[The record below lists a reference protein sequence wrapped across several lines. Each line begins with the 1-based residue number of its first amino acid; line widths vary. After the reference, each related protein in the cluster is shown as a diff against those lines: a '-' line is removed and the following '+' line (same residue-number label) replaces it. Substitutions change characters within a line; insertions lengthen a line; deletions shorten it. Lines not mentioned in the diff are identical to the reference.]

1 MLKVDSE
8 KIPTFCNVNCK
19 TMPTAKKKV
28 KKKQRKPSFTF
39 PKAARYRVTSHD
51 NNGVVNNNNT
61 SLTSNGKSRYLNSW
75 NAQYHSTYKHHIR
88 MTSSTT
94 SQLRQGHGRRRGGG
108 GSGLDFNRLMHLNNR
123 VVAKLNMLEISGHL
137 TTSNSRKQVS
147 SAANKEEGRLGV

>member
-1 MLKVDSE
+1 
-8 KIPTFCNVNCK
+8 
-19 TMPTAKKKV
+19 MPTAKKKV

-88 MTSSTT
+88 MTSSTS
-94 SQLRQGHGRRRGGG
+94 SQLRQGQGRRRGGGGG

-123 VVAKLNMLEISGHL
+123 VVAKLNMLEISGHV
-137 TTSNSRKQVS
+137 TSNGRKQVS
-147 SAANKEEGRLGV
+147 LAVNKQGRRKVGV

>member
-1 MLKVDSE
+1 
-8 KIPTFCNVNCK
+8 
-19 TMPTAKKKV
+19 MPTAKKKV

-39 PKAARYRVTSHD
+39 PKAAARRYRVTSHD
-51 NNGVVNNNNT
+51 NNSNGVANNNN
-61 SLTSNGKSRYLNSW
+61 SSVASNGVKSSRYLNSW

-88 MTSSTT
+88 MTSSTS
-94 SQLRQGHGRRRGGG
+94 SQLRQGQGRRGRGGGG